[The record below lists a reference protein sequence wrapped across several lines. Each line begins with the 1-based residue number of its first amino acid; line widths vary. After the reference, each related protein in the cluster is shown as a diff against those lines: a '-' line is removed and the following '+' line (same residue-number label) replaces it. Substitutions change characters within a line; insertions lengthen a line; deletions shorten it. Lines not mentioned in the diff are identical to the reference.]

1 VIVHH
6 FEGREKRKRVVAWL
20 RENNAMENVLPEITI
35 SQPREEVEELGAELT
50 QNELVESVRI
60 IK

>member
-1 VIVHH
+1 
-6 FEGREKRKRVVAWL
+6 
-20 RENNAMENVLPEITI
+20 MENVLPEITI

-50 QNELVESVRI
+50 QNGLAESVRI